1 VIEETT
7 MVGMIREI
15 MPDAQIM
22 IVDRNGTM
30 DHFNVSVASKA
41 FAGKSLMDRHR
52 MVEGALKA
60 ARNDGRIHALEIKTA
75 ILE

>member
-1 VIEETT
+1 MIEETT

>member
-1 VIEETT
+1 MIDETT
-7 MVGMIREI
+7 MVGMIRAV

-41 FAGKSLMDRHR
+41 FEGKSLMDRHR
-52 MVEGALKA
+52 MVEGALKP

-75 ILE
+75 VLE

>member
-1 VIEETT
+1 MIDETT

>member
-1 VIEETT
+1 MIDETT
-7 MVGMIREI
+7 MVSMIRAV

-30 DHFNVSVASKA
+30 DHFNVSVASQA
-41 FAGKSLMDRHR
+41 FVGKSLMDRHR

-60 ARNDGRIHALEIKTA
+60 ARNDGRIHALEIKTE

>member
-1 VIEETT
+1 MIDETT
-7 MVGMIREI
+7 MVGMIRAV

-41 FAGKSLMDRHR
+41 FEGKSLMDRHR

>member
-1 VIEETT
+1 
-7 MVGMIREI
+7 MIRAI

>member
-1 VIEETT
+1 MIDETT
-7 MVGMIREI
+7 IVGMIRAV

-30 DHFNVSVASKA
+30 DHFNVSVASKT
-41 FAGKSLMDRHR
+41 FEGKSLMDRHR

>member
-1 VIEETT
+1 MIDETT
-7 MVGMIREI
+7 MVGMIRAV

-41 FAGKSLMDRHR
+41 FEGKSLMDRHR

-60 ARNDGRIHALEIKTA
+60 ARNDGRIHALEIKTT

>member
-1 VIEETT
+1 MIDETT
-7 MVGMIREI
+7 MVAMIRET

-41 FAGKSLMDRHR
+41 FVGKSLMDRHR

>member
-1 VIEETT
+1 MIDETT
-7 MVGMIREI
+7 MVGMIRAV

-30 DHFNVSVASKA
+30 DHFNVSVASKT
-41 FAGKSLMDRHR
+41 FEGKSLMDRHR

>member
-1 VIEETT
+1 MIDETT
-7 MVGMIREI
+7 MVGMIRAI

>member
-1 VIEETT
+1 MIDETT
-7 MVGMIREI
+7 MVGMIRAV

-41 FAGKSLMDRHR
+41 FEGKSLMDRHR

-60 ARNDGRIHALEIKTA
+60 ARSDGRIHALEIKTT

>member
-1 VIEETT
+1 LIDETT
-7 MVGMIREI
+7 MVGMIRAI

>member
-1 VIEETT
+1 
-7 MVGMIREI
+7 MVAMIRET

-41 FAGKSLMDRHR
+41 FVGKSLMDRHR

>member
-1 VIEETT
+1 VIDETT

>member
-1 VIEETT
+1 MIDETT
-7 MVGMIREI
+7 MVGMIRAI

-52 MVEGALKA
+52 MVEGALKT